1 MTSVALPSPSASY
14 YGCLILSFTCY
25 YGWLDEFIEES
36 NFMVLEKVPYD
47 TTFSNVEIPN
57 FTLNFRYLLKD
68 RRIALLKMI
77 SL

>member
-47 TTFSNVEIPN
+47 TTFSNVNLVSLDTKFYTKFSIPPQ
-57 FTLNFRYLLKD
+57 RP
-68 RRIALLKMI
+68 
-77 SL
+77 